1 MHGEVKR
8 FIKDQI
14 RLQLTYTEGEAK
26 SSKIELA
33 FRWWSKCISSVIS
46 RTASRNV
53 LFSSARI
60 SKALNVDRVPPPDD
74 DSQDGA
80 PFGSSG
86 HDRQAFIDEFDLMI
100 SNQDIIQF

>member
-1 MHGEVKR
+1 M
-8 FIKDQI
+8 
-14 RLQLTYTEGEAK
+14 TYTEGEAK
-26 SSKIELA
+26 SSKVELV

-46 RTASRNV
+46 RMASRNV

-74 DSQDGA
+74 DSEDDTQ
-80 PFGSSG
+80 FGSSG

>member
-26 SSKIELA
+26 SSKVELV

-74 DSQDGA
+74 DSQDVTQ
-80 PFGSSG
+80 FGSSG
-86 HDRQAFIDEFDLMI
+86 HDHQAFIDEFDLMI